1 MCPGTFLDRRAKTM
15 KSTVAM
21 AIVAALSVSAVAMPA
36 AAKQRHR
43 DPFWDN
49 FFEDRVN
56 CGQARYQVAV
66 RGFTKVVT
74 KNCAGPTFRF
84 TGSRNGV
91 RYNITV
97 SARTGHLWATRM

>member
-1 MCPGTFLDRRAKTM
+1 M

-21 AIVAALSVSAVAMPA
+21 AIVAALGVSALAMPA
-36 AAKQRHR
+36 DAKQRHR

-56 CGQARYQVAV
+56 CGQARYEVAV

-74 KNCAGPTFRF
+74 KNCAGSTYRF
-84 TGSRNGV
+84 TGNRNGI
-91 RYNITV
+91 RYNISV
-97 SARTGHLWATRM
+97 SARTGHLWISKM